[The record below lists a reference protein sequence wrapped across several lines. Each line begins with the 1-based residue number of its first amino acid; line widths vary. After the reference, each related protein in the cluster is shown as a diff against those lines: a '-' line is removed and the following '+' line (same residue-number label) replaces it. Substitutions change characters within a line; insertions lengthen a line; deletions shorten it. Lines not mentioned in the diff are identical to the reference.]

1 MSLTRRRALA
11 LAAAFSATP
20 SRSAGA
26 QQNWP
31 QRPLRILVGTSPGGS
46 PDIIGRLLADKM
58 ADRLGQTITVE
69 NNTGGGGGIAASMVT
84 HAPPDGYNMTLLT
97 AGWASGA
104 AVGKFA
110 FDGDNTFGFLTMV
123 CAYPFVYSVPKDSPI
138 KSFPDMLARA
148 KANPGKV
155 SYSITSL
162 GSVYHLIGSWVGSK
176 AGIDM
181 VPIPYRGSANAVAD
195 VMGGRVDVL
204 LDTATSGFP
213 RIASGQFRALAVT
226 SPERYPLLPD
236 APTVAETLP
245 GVQYMSWLG
254 MAAAPHTPRPI
265 VDRLNAELRRALELP
280 DVVARLR
287 EGGNI
292 ATPTTPEGM
301 RQQIADEIAN
311 WKQIIAANN
320 IKVN

>member
-1 MSLTRRRALA
+1 MSLTRRRALV
-11 LAAAFSATP
+11 LAAAFAATSP
-20 SRSAGA
+20 RPAGA

-104 AVGKFA
+104 AIGKFA

-123 CAYPFVYSVPKDSPI
+123 CAYPFVYSVPADSPI
-138 KSFPDMLARA
+138 KSFADMLARA

-181 VPIPYRGSANAVAD
+181 VP
-195 VMGGRVDVL
+195 M
-204 LDTATSGFP
+204 
-213 RIASGQFRALAVT
+213 T
-226 SPERYPLLPD
+226 SPGRYPLLPE

-245 GVQYMSWLG
+245 GIHYMSWLG

-265 VDRLNAELRRALELP
+265 VDRLNAELRRPLELP
-280 DVVARLR
+280 DVIARLK
-287 EGGNI
+287 EGGNV
-292 ATPTTPEGM
+292 ATPTTPEEM
-301 RQQIADEIAN
+301 HKQVADEIAN
-311 WKQIIAANN
+311 WKQVIASNH
-320 IKVN
+320 IKLN

>member
-1 MSLTRRRALA
+1 
-11 LAAAFSATP
+11 
-20 SRSAGA
+20 
-26 QQNWP
+26 
-31 QRPLRILVGTSPGGS
+31 
-46 PDIIGRLLADKM
+46 M

-176 AGIDM
+176 GGIDM

-236 APTVAETLP
+236 APTVAETLQ